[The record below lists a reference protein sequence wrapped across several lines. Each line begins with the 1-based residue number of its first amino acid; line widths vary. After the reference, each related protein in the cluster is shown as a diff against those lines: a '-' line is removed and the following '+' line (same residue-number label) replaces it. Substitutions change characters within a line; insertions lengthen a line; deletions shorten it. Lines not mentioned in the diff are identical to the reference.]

1 MLSFFP
7 EIAILILLLTA
18 VVIFVLNNTRT
29 GFSYSWLIAAMGIL
43 LAWPLLFFSRLAIP
57 QLIEIVSWR
66 PELIYPVSL
75 TLISDSISWPFS
87 IALATL
93 ALATIL
99 TGVVRSSE
107 VWLDWVSI
115 LVVTAFGI
123 LAVMAGNPLTLILG
137 WAALDLIE
145 LIIYMWRV
153 DFGSLREHIAIAFAV
168 RIGGIWLLV
177 LSATLIGMFEIT
189 WSFANVSQEASI
201 FLLLAAGFRL
211 GVVYFGGTYRRDFP
225 FSRGLG
231 TIIRLVPAGSSLMLL
246 TRTAEFGV
254 PGYTE
259 TFYIAVTLVIAILA
273 GFSWLFASDEL
284 DGQSFWILGLTTF
297 SIASAARGLPE
308 ASLAWGLAILIPG
321 GLLFLYSVR
330 HRYLKALIILGL
342 IGFSGL
348 PFTPLWNGM
357 SLYSSPN
364 SLLVLLFFV
373 PHAMFLSGYLWQ
385 ALKKGKKNPEAERW
399 IRLVYPWGLALLPL
413 VYFIIGEWG
422 QYTRIPI
429 DRSPLILLSVSVTL
443 IFAAVIYWGLHKGI
457 KVPANASSIIISIFS
472 LSWLRMLLWTL
483 FRTLDRIFVFLQTV
497 LEGEGGV
504 LWALLLL
511 ILILVLIT
519 NAGLGGI

>member
-7 EIAILILLLTA
+7 VIAILMLLLTT
-18 VVIFVLNNTRT
+18 IILFVLNKTRT
-29 GFSYSWLIAAMGIL
+29 GFSYSWLIAALGIL
-43 LAWPLLFFSRLAIP
+43 LVWPLLFFSRLATP
-57 QLIEIVSWR
+57 QLIEIVSWQ

-75 TLISDSISWPFS
+75 TLISDSISWPFT

-107 VWLDWVSI
+107 IWSDWISM

-137 WAALDLIE
+137 WAALDLVE

-153 DFGSLREHIAIAFAV
+153 DFGSLREHIAVAFAV

-177 LSATLIGMFEIT
+177 LSATLMGMFEIS
-189 WSFANVSQEASI
+189 WSFANISQEASI

-211 GVVYFGGTYRRDFP
+211 GVIYFGGTYRRDFP

-254 PGYTE
+254 PSYTE
-259 TFYIAVTLVIAILA
+259 TFYLAVTLVIAILA
-273 GFSWLFASDEL
+273 GFSWLFASNEL
-284 DGQSFWILGLTTF
+284 DGQAYWILGLTTF
-297 SIASAARGLPE
+297 TIASAARGLPE

-321 GLLFLYSVR
+321 GLLFLYSIR
-330 HRYLKALIILGL
+330 YRYLKIIIILGL

-357 SLYSSPN
+357 SLYSPPIRP
-364 SLLVLLFFV
+364 LVLLFFI
-373 PHAMFLSGYLWQ
+373 PQALFLAGYLWQ
-385 ALKKGKKNPEAERW
+385 ALKKGQKSPEAERW
-399 IRLVYPWGLALLPL
+399 IRVVYPWGLALLPL

-422 QYTRIPI
+422 QYPRIPVGK
-429 DRSPLILLSVSVTL
+429 SPIILFLNLVILILAVV
-443 IFAAVIYWGLHKGI
+443 IFLGLRKGI
-457 KVPANASSIIISIFS
+457 KFPDNASSIIITIFS
-472 LSWLRMLLWTL
+472 LSWLRSLMWNA
-483 FRTLDRIFVFLQTV
+483 FRILDRIFVFLQTV

-511 ILILVLIT
+511 ILILVFLT
-519 NAGLGGI
+519 NAGLGEI